1 MARIEIVNDGTVR
14 ECAEGANLLAELLRA
29 SAFVDNPCN
38 GTGVCGKCKVRIVDG
53 EVSKV
58 SATEQKLLSREELAQ
73 GIRLACMT
81 CVSGDIQVELLQKER
96 KHKVLTEGY
105 VPEFARDEHDEG
117 YGVAIDIGTTTVV
130 TSLVELASGREIT
143 SASMINVQKHFGL
156 DVLTRITYEYEHAE
170 EGIEQLRCA
179 IVDSVNDM
187 LVQVC
192 RDEGIS
198 TEEILEIDIAAN
210 CTMMHMLLGTDA
222 RSIGRSP
229 YQPAFLG
236 AQKRSAGE
244 IGLRAGM
251 DNSALVYC
259 LPQVSAFIGADIVA
273 GAYVCEL
280 EKQNGNVLFIDI
292 GTNGE
297 IVLSQKGRL
306 LCCSCAAGPALEG
319 MNISCGMRAA
329 EGAIED
335 VKITEHGV
343 EFTCIDGKEPVG
355 ICGSGI
361 LAVLKELIRTGLVR
375 KNGAFVKKE
384 NIPEEDYRYP
394 MLELDGRKRKF
405 KMTERL
411 RITQGDVRQV
421 QLAKGAIL
429 SGFYALLKKA
439 GRTMEDLDQVMIAGQ
454 FGAHLPAESL
464 IGTGILPKEVKDKLI
479 YVGNS
484 SKTGAYLA
492 LMSGKAK
499 QEMEELA
506 HHMEY
511 MELGATEGYERLF
524 ADCLMFPDESEIT
537 E

>member
-306 LCCSCAAGPALEG
+306 LCCSCAARTGTGRYEYQLWNAGGRRCYRRCEDH
-319 MNISCGMRAA
+319 RAWSRVYLYRWKRTGGYLRKWNPGSA
-329 EGAIED
+329 ERTDPDRTCQKKMEHLSKKKIFQK
-335 VKITEHGV
+335 KITV
-343 EFTCIDGKEPVG
+343 
-355 ICGSGI
+355 
-361 LAVLKELIRTGLVR
+361 IR
-375 KNGAFVKKE
+375 
-384 NIPEEDYRYP
+384 
-394 MLELDGRKRKF
+394 
-405 KMTERL
+405 
-411 RITQGDVRQV
+411 
-421 QLAKGAIL
+421 
-429 SGFYALLKKA
+429 
-439 GRTMEDLDQVMIAGQ
+439 
-454 FGAHLPAESL
+454 
-464 IGTGILPKEVKDKLI
+464 
-479 YVGNS
+479 
-484 SKTGAYLA
+484 
-492 LMSGKAK
+492 
-499 QEMEELA
+499 
-506 HHMEY
+506 
-511 MELGATEGYERLF
+511 
-524 ADCLMFPDESEIT
+524 
-537 E
+537 